1 MDVNNESPAV
11 ADDGTNTNEL
21 PDSMN
26 TVTNSSKEV
35 HIPDQEEYLGTEVLD
50 PIPVGDHR
58 VIIDSFE
65 KSENGDYTYLD
76 FQLVGLEGEAC
87 DKEIKHGVHY
97 PENGKVT
104 SRSKLGKLIKAALPA
119 AKGRIDF
126 ENDLLQKEVM
136 VRVVEDAP
144 YLEVDTVWAVGQE
157 PPVPSTEDNGESEN
171 EVSTDVE
178 TDEDH
183 NSPLKKSSVP
193 TI

>member
-1 MDVNNESPAV
+1 MEKKMKNKKDITSV
-11 ADDGTNTNEL
+11 EL
-21 PDSMN
+21 VDL
-26 TVTNSSKEV
+26 
-35 HIPDQEEYLGTEVLD
+35 IPLGV
-50 PIPVGDHR
+50 HR

-65 KSENGDYTYLD
+65 KSEYGDYTYLD

-104 SRSKLGKLIKAALPA
+104 SRSKLGKLVKAALPA

-157 PPVPSTEDNGESEN
+157 PPVPSTEDNDESEN

-178 TDEDH
+178 ADEDH
-183 NSPLKKSSVP
+183 NSSQKNSSVP
-193 TI
+193 TV

>member
-1 MDVNNESPAV
+1 MI
-11 ADDGTNTNEL
+11 NTEKITSVEL
-21 PDSMN
+21 VDLFP
-26 TVTNSSKEV
+26 
-35 HIPDQEEYLGTEVLD
+35 L
-50 PIPVGDHR
+50 GDHR

-65 KSENGDYTYLD
+65 KREYDDFTYLD
-76 FQLVGLEGEAC
+76 FQLVGLEEEAC

-97 PENGKVT
+97 PENGKAT
-104 SRSKLGKLIKAALPA
+104 SRSKLGKLVKAALPA
-119 AKGRIDF
+119 AKGRIEF

-136 VRVVEDAP
+136 IRVVEDVP
-144 YLEVDTVWAVGQE
+144 YLEVDAVWEIGQE